1 MIVLSLLFTVL
12 VCFGVPLGGMLLARK
27 RFQGRWGLF
36 LAGALTFFISQI
48 CLRLPL
54 IQFVLPNFE
63 WYLVLPFHL
72 WHLGFFLGATAALF
86 EEVARWLAMRVL
98 KRRGRLEPG
107 LGNGFAFG
115 LGHGGI
121 EAVFLVGINALV
133 MLVMTVLSPGASP
146 VGMFPLEAGKM
157 LASGVERLSTL
168 AFHVGA
174 SLIVMYGI
182 AARKEARYLLLAFVL
197 HTVTDAAVI
206 ILPTRFGVGI
216 MAMEICIAVFGG
228 ATLAIGIILFTKKR
242 KDGDVQKQRR
252 NEG

>member
-1 MIVLSLLFTVL
+1 MVVLSLLFTVL

-63 WYLVLPFHL
+63 WYLVLPFHV

-86 EEVARWLAMRVL
+86 EEVARWLAMRL
-98 KRRGRLEPG
+98 LRRRGRLEPG

-133 MLVMTVLSPGASP
+133 MLVMTALGAYP
-146 VGMFPLEAGKM
+146 IEMFPFETGKM
-157 LASGVERLSTL
+157 FASGAERLSTL

-182 AARKEARYLLLAFVL
+182 AARREARYLLLAFVL